1 MKIAL
6 NTKADKQIS
15 IKAKTRRKV
24 KVKQHGGADLEINPG
39 KPKKAKPKKKPKG

>member
-24 KVKQHGGADLEINPG
+24 KVKQHGAADLEINPG
-39 KPKKAKPKKKPKG
+39 KSKKARPKKKTRG